1 MESVSPTQ
9 SVSSSSP
16 VTAVVELVADRE
28 GTDPME
34 LQPPLYDVIDPEA
47 LNALFAPTSRGR
59 PRESGQVSFE
69 YLGYDVTVRGNGDVS
84 VRNNTER

>member
-1 MESVSPTQ
+1 MKTATPTQ

-16 VTAVVELVADRE
+16 VTTVVELVADRE

-34 LQPPLYDVIDPEA
+34 LRPPLYDVIDPEA

-59 PRESGQVSFE
+59 LRESGQVSFE
-69 YLGYDVTVRGNGDVS
+69 YLGYDVTVRGDGDVS